1 MNQVTDKKMQ
11 FPRTKWLFWVLLI
24 VVGLAA
30 VWFMRYL
37 TPDGMGLVNDSVG
50 YIGGARNI
58 AEGNGY
64 SRLKGNGK
72 PTPISNFPPLFSIF
86 LAGISFLGPDP
97 IEGSLILN
105 VLLFGANVFMMGVLV
120 RKATGN
126 GLWGLAAALFFAA
139 SEPLFRAHSFA
150 MTEPLYLFL
159 SFLVLWFYLQYAE
172 KENWLWLAASGITA
186 SLAFLTRYVGVSLYG
201 TVVLCLFLFSAR
213 DEDKLVNW
221 RRFWKDFG
229 IFLAAGVPLVLVWL
243 ARNFIV
249 SQNAGNRL
257 LLWHPVTGD
266 MLDEGMVNFWS
277 WLLPE
282 TGGLIE
288 RYLNILTIVFFV
300 FLVVLAIGT
309 ILIFLR
315 YKQQKIQVIEGDFKA
330 GWIFAL
336 HALVYLGVLIFSMT
350 FLDASPIFENRILAP
365 FYVPLLAIFAMI
377 MSWLWGRKNLVLM
390 AGAVVISLGLLLSFV
405 EDDVDAIAELRQ
417 DGQGFAH
424 SNWRNSEVVAAV
436 KDLDDVMLFS
446 NKITAI
452 YILTGKP
459 AYAVLSPMNPA
470 TRLPREGYEEDMAN
484 IHESVLSGKSVIVIF
499 NFRALENDPEEAQWM
514 KDVSNGMPILKELA
528 DGVIFGVPQE
538 N

>member
-11 FPRTKWLFWVLLI
+11 YPQWLFWVLLI
-24 VVGLAA
+24 TLGLAA

-58 AEGNGY
+58 AAGNGY
-64 SRLKGNGK
+64 SRLKGNGV
-72 PTPISNFPPLFSIF
+72 PTPITNYPPFFSIV

-105 VLLFGANVFMMGVLV
+105 VLLFGANVFMMGFLV

-126 GLWGLAAALFFAA
+126 GLWGLAAAVFFGA
-139 SEPLFRAHSFA
+139 SEPLLRTHSFA

-159 SFLVLWFYLQYAE
+159 SFLVLWFYLKFSE
-172 KENWLWLAASGITA
+172 KENWLWLAASGFTA

-201 TVVLCLFLFSAR
+201 TVVLCLFLFSSK
-213 DEDKLVNW
+213 EKGIFINW
-221 RRFWKDFG
+221 RRFWKGTG
-229 IFLAAGVPLVLVWL
+229 IFLAAGIPLVLAWL
-243 ARNFIV
+243 ARNFLV

-257 LLWHPVTGD
+257 LLWHPVTRD
-266 MLDEGMVNFWS
+266 MLNEGMQNFWS

-282 TGGLIE
+282 TGGLID
-288 RYLNILTIVFFV
+288 RYLNILTVLFFV
-300 FLVVLAIGT
+300 LLAVLVTGTVIAFVL
-309 ILIFLR
+309 
-315 YKQQKIQVIEGDFKA
+315 YKRERIQVVEDRFRA
-330 GWIFAL
+330 GWVFAL
-336 HALVYLGVLIFSMT
+336 QGWVYLATLVFSMT
-350 FLDASPIFENRILAP
+350 FLDASPIFEDRILAP
-365 FYVPLLAIFAMI
+365 FYIPLLAIFAMI
-377 MSWLWGRKNLVLM
+377 LSWLWGRKKLVWM
-390 AGAVVISLGLLLSFV
+390 AGAVVISLGLLLSFA
-405 EDDVDAIAELRQ
+405 EDDVDAIAEFRQ

-424 SNWRNSEVVAAV
+424 SNWTDSEVIAAV
-436 KDLDDVMLFS
+436 KDLDNVTLFS

-459 AYAVLSPMNPA
+459 AYVVPSPTNPA
-470 TRLPREGYEEDMAN
+470 TRLPREGYEEDMAS
-484 IHESVLSGKSVIVIF
+484 IHESVLAGKSVIAIF

-514 KDVSNGMPILKELA
+514 KDISNGMPVLKELQ
-528 DGVIFGVPQE
+528 DGVIFGISPK